1 MPSHL
6 VRLVAAA
13 ITLAAL
19 AFAPTAQPASHDDAP
34 DGDRP
39 TTARGRTVPRYQQS
53 VTTQE
58 AVETSWG
65 TLRGEVRRPLGLDG
79 TPLTGTPVVLQVSPY
94 GILNE
99 GLSLYDDVNA
109 DATADYFVTRG
120 YAYAIFDAVG
130 THASGGCTAFG
141 GLPERE
147 STAELVDDLGSRDW
161 TNGNVGMIGASYD
174 GTLAIAA
181 AVEAPEH
188 LKAIIPQVA
197 IDRWYDYMF
206 DDGVRMG
213 LEDVT
218 GRGGAIPA
226 DPPLDSPADYDT
238 VYGVVPDHTQ
248 SPEAVAG
255 ATVEHLQPCNRVQN
269 QLRGYEQDPVYDQFW
284 VDRDY
289 RALAGNVTAAV
300 LFEGAWLDDNV
311 KHEAGPSFVGAL
323 PEDTPKHLVMGQWT
337 HSTSRFSDA
346 MDLRHAWFDQYL
358 LGLDTGVDELAT
370 HDSQADD
377 GERRQSMHWP
387 PAHATVQQVVLV
399 GDDPDWGGAGP
410 LSWGDLDKAL
420 VEERL
425 VRTDEL
431 DPCATGTVCRRITGP
446 AATAPFRVTGTPRL
460 TVDIATSST
469 HLAPVLIEVLPDGTR
484 QVVARG
490 FLDTRNRNGLDRSE
504 PHDLERFSATVELWP
519 VDIVVEQGGALELVL
534 ASTNATFGVPD
545 GTTAMPV
552 VHRAVLDL
560 PVTHDVD
567 ADVVAELVTIDDL
580 P

>member
-1 MPSHL
+1 MHRSLAPL
-6 VRLVAAA
+6 LA
-13 ITLAAL
+13 AAL
-19 AFAPTAQPASHDDAP
+19 AVAVVAFAPAASPASHTDP
-34 DGDRP
+34 DEERP
-39 TTARGRTVPRYQQS
+39 TTARGQTPPRYSQS
-53 VTTQE
+53 VAVQDE
-58 AVETSWG
+58 VETSWG
-65 TLRGEVRRPLGLDG
+65 TLRGELRRPLGLDG
-79 TPLTGTPVVLQVSPY
+79 QPLTDTPVILQVSPY

-99 GLSLYDDVNA
+99 GLSAYDDINA
-109 DATADYFVTRG
+109 DTMADYFVARG
-120 YAYAIFDAVG
+120 YAYAIFDAIG

-147 STAELVDDLGSRDW
+147 STAELVDDLGSREW
-161 TNGNVGMIGASYD
+161 TNGNVGMIGGSYD

-213 LEDVT
+213 LEDAT

-248 SPEAVAG
+248 SPEAIAG
-255 ATVEHLQPCNRVQN
+255 ATAEHLQPCNRAEN
-269 QLRGYEQDPVYDQFW
+269 QLRGYEQDPVYDRFW
-284 VDRDY
+284 IDRDY
-289 RALAGNVTAAV
+289 RALAANVTAAV

-311 KHEAGPSFVGAL
+311 KHEAGPSFIGAL

-346 MDLRHAWFDQYL
+346 MNLRHAWFDHYL
-358 LGLDTGVDELAT
+358 YGLDTGVDHLAT
-370 HDSQADD
+370 YDSEADD
-377 GERRQSMHWP
+377 GQRRQSMHWP
-387 PAHATVQQVVLV
+387 PEHAQVRSITLV
-399 GDDPDWGGAGP
+399 GEGAE
-410 LSWGDLDKAL
+410 WGDGRSWADVDKTL
-420 VEERL
+420 TEERL
-425 VRTDEL
+425 VQTGDL
-431 DPCATGTVCRRITGP
+431 DPCGAP
-446 AATAPFRVTGTPRL
+446 ASCVRL
-460 TVDIATSST
+460 TSPTADQAYRVVGAPVLEVDIATSTT

-490 FLDTRNRNGLDRSE
+490 FLDTRNRNGLDRTE
-504 PHDLERFSATVELWP
+504 PHDLERFTVTVELWP

-545 GTTAMPV
+545 ATI
-552 VHRAVLDL
+552 AVLVVQAAVLEL
-560 PVTHDVD
+560 PISGDVG
-567 ADVVAELVTIDDL
+567 ADVVGALVAIEDL

>member
-1 MPSHL
+1 MHRYLASL
-6 VRLVAAA
+6 LA
-13 ITLAAL
+13 AAL
-19 AFAPTAQPASHDDAP
+19 ALAVVAFAPASPPASHTDA
-34 DGDRP
+34 DEERP
-39 TTARGRTVPRYQQS
+39 TTARGRTPPRYSQS
-53 VTTQE
+53 VTVQDE
-58 AVETSWG
+58 VETSWG

-79 TPLTGTPVVLQVSPY
+79 EPLTGTPVILQVSPY

-99 GLSLYDDVNA
+99 GLSAYDDINA
-109 DATADYFVTRG
+109 DATANYFVDRG

-161 TNGNVGMIGASYD
+161 TNGNVGMIGGSYD

-213 LEDVT
+213 LEDAS

-226 DPPLDSPADYDT
+226 DPPIDSPADYDT

-248 SPEAVAG
+248 SPEAIAG
-255 ATVEHLQPCNRVQN
+255 ATAEHLQPCNRAEN

-284 VDRDY
+284 IDRDY

-311 KHEAGPSFVGAL
+311 KHEAGPSFIGAL
-323 PEDTPKHLVMGQWT
+323 PPDTPKRLVMGQWT
-337 HSTSRFSDA
+337 HSTSQFSDA
-346 MDLRHAWFDQYL
+346 VNLRHAWFDHYL
-358 LGLDTGVDELAT
+358 YGLDTGVDHLAT
-370 HDSQADD
+370 YDSEADD
-377 GERRQSMHWP
+377 GQRRQSMHWP
-387 PAHATVQQVVLV
+387 PEHAADTAITVV
-399 GDDPDWGGAGP
+399 GAQPDWGELTSA
-410 LSWGDLDKAL
+410 SWGDLDKAL

-425 VRTDEL
+425 VRTDDL
-431 DPCATGTVCRRITGP
+431 DPCASGTVCRRITGP
-446 AATAPFRVTGTPRL
+446 TATTPYRVAGTPRL
-460 TVDIATSST
+460 TLDIATSST

-484 QVVARG
+484 EVVARG

-519 VDIVVEQGGALELVL
+519 VDITVEQGGALELVL
-534 ASTNATFGVPD
+534 ASTNATFGIPD
-545 GTTAMPV
+545 ATIAMPV
-552 VHRAVLDL
+552 VHQAVLEL
-560 PVTHDVD
+560 PITGDVD
-567 ADVVAELVTIDDL
+567 ADVVGELVTIDDL